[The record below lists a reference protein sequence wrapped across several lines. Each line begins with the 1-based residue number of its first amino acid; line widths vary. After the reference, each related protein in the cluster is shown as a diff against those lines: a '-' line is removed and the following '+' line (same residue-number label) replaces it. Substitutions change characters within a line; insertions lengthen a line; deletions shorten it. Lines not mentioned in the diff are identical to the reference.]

1 MVLQIRE
8 LVASLIPNTYDH
20 AKKLVIIL
28 TNQLNYKETLI
39 KKENTMRV
47 GNNKMKYDS
56 SSMGTLSQSY
66 RKNQDT
72 M

>member
-1 MVLQIRE
+1 MALQIRE
-8 LVASLIPNTYDH
+8 LVTSLIPNTYDH

-47 GNNKMKYDS
+47 RNNKMKYDS
-56 SSMGTLSQSY
+56 SSMGTSS
-66 RKNQDT
+66 
-72 M
+72 